1 MPATPESLQLFVSS
15 CQGLKDEKS
24 DSQTFL
30 NRFFQAFG
38 YADAI
43 AAGAVMEK
51 RIKKGSKAGNMGFAD
66 LVWVPGNL
74 PGVIIEMK
82 KKGTDLRLHY
92 AQALQYWTH
101 HIPRSRYVVLCNFD
115 EFWIYDFDIQVDTP
129 VDVVRLDQF
138 VDRAS
143 SAFAF
148 MESSVRKPVFRN
160 NQQEITEKAGK
171 RMGELC
177 QLLKARG
184 RQSSFDDLAAQRM
197 VLQCVLAMFAEDR
210 SLLPKDM
217 FVGCVQECLGGASS
231 YDVLGGLF
239 LAMNTPGV
247 TPAGR
252 YKDVEYFN
260 GGLFERVH
268 PIELTLQELK
278 ILEVAALEDWSRVR
292 PAIFGSIFE
301 GTASAVERHKHG
313 MHYTS
318 EVDIMKI
325 VRPTISRFWEERI
338 EAAGTIGE
346 LNQLQ
351 LELQNYRVLDP
362 ACGSGNF
369 LYLAYLELKRL
380 ERVLLDKITSRRKGS
395 SEQMAMGFVTP
406 LQFFGIDLNPF
417 AVELARVTLMIA
429 RKIAI
434 DNFGILD
441 QPALPLDSLDQNI
454 VCADALFTEWPKA
467 DAIVGNPPF
476 LGGKHMRMN
485 LGDRYIDKVFKRFPE
500 VKDSV
505 DFCAYWFRLAQDNL
519 DQSGHAGLVAT
530 NSISQ
535 GKSRVASLDYVVG
548 TGGVIHDAIS
558 SQVWSGEANVH
569 VSLVNWVKL
578 GGDSLRDSKAER
590 SSLGDL
596 PSSPALLPEGEGGR
610 KGEGRRKGGEIDEEL
625 SGVIGRMR
633 EIPRELLERA
643 RELRKR
649 QTAAEVVLWECLRAK
664 RLMGAKFRRQHNIG
678 RFIADFYCHEARL
691 VVEADG
697 KIHDS
702 QIEQDADRNEW
713 MESQGLTVLRFTNDQ
728 IMDDLEVVLS
738 SIAQALPS
746 PLAPLPEGEGDMS
759 RTKKKLL
766 LPSPSGGR
774 AGDEGEV
781 STSHQ
786 PMRYYLDNEL
796 VTQINSSL
804 KSEIDVSQAIRLS
817 ANLNKCF
824 QGVIPVG
831 KGFIVTEEQVNQWIK
846 ADPKNQEVLKLFS
859 MGANLAQEVDGKPD
873 RWVID
878 FNDMTL
884 EDASDYKLPFQ
895 HVKTFVKPDRD
906 SNRRG
911 VTRLNWWKYGEKR
924 PAMRKAIGPLQQS
937 FAVPRV
943 SKWSVFLPFPSNW
956 LAGDLNIVCA
966 TDDFYVLGILTS
978 NVHRTWVK
986 AQSSTLEDRTRYTHN
1001 TCFETFPFPQYTLP
1015 SPLTPLP

>member
-1 MPATPESLQLFVSS
+1 MPATSESLELFVSS

-51 RIKKGSKAGNMGFAD
+51 RIKKGSKAGKMGFAD

-82 KKGTDLRLHY
+82 KKGTNLSLHY
-92 AQALQYWTH
+92 AQALQYWTFQ
-101 HIPRSRYVVLCNFD
+101 IPRSQYVVLCNFD
-115 EFWIYDFDIQVDTP
+115 EFWIYDFNIQVDTP
-129 VDVVRLDQF
+129 VDMVRLDQF
-138 VDRAS
+138 ASRAS

-177 QLLKARG
+177 QILKVRG
-184 RQSSFDDLAAQRM
+184 KREGFGDLVAQRF

-210 SLLPKDM
+210 GLLPKDL
-217 FVGCVQECLGGASS
+217 FVACVQECLGGASS

-239 LAMNTPGV
+239 LAMNTPGI

-268 PIELTLQELK
+268 PIELTSQELK
-278 ILEVAALEDWSRVR
+278 ILEVAALEDWSKVR

-346 LNQLQ
+346 LNALQ

-369 LYLAYLELKRL
+369 LYLAYLELKRI
-380 ERVLLDKITSRRKGS
+380 ERVLLDKISERRRGS
-395 SEQMAMGFVTP
+395 SEQIAIGFVTP
-406 LQFFGIDLNPF
+406 LQFFGMDLNPF

-441 QPALPLDSLDQNI
+441 QPALPLDSLNDNI
-454 VCADALFTEWPKA
+454 VCVDALFTEWVKA

-476 LGGKHMRMN
+476 LGGKHMRIQ
-485 LGDRYIDKVFKRFPE
+485 LGDRYIDKVFKRFPD

-505 DFCAYWFRLAQDNL
+505 DFCSYWFRLAQDNL
-519 DQSGHAGLVAT
+519 GESGRAGLVAT

-535 GKSRVASLDYVVG
+535 GKSRKAALDYV
-548 TGGVIHDAIS
+548 TEKGGIIHDAIS
-558 SQVWSGEANVH
+558 TQVWSGEAKVH
-569 VSLVNWVKL
+569 VSITNW
-578 GGDSLRDSKAER
+578 SKQQ
-590 SSLGDL
+590 
-596 PSSPALLPEGEGGR
+596 P
-610 KGEGRRKGGEIDEEL
+610 
-625 SGVIGRMR
+625 
-633 EIPRELLERA
+633 
-643 RELRKR
+643 
-649 QTAAEVVLWECLRAK
+649 
-664 RLMGAKFRRQHNIG
+664 
-678 RFIADFYCHEARL
+678 
-691 VVEADG
+691 
-697 KIHDS
+697 
-702 QIEQDADRNEW
+702 QI
-713 MESQGLTVLRFTNDQ
+713 F
-728 IMDDLEVVLS
+728 
-738 SIAQALPS
+738 
-746 PLAPLPEGEGDMS
+746 
-759 RTKKKLL
+759 
-766 LPSPSGGR
+766 
-774 AGDEGEV
+774 
-781 STSHQ
+781 
-786 PMRYYLDNEL
+786 YLDNKE
-796 VTQINSSL
+796 VSRINSSL
-804 KSEIDVSQAIRLS
+804 QGEIDVSGADRLNS
-817 ANLNKCF
+817 NLNWCF
-824 QGVIPVG
+824 QGVIPLG
-831 KGFIVTEEQVNQWIK
+831 KGFLVTEEKVNDWIK
-846 ADPKNQEVLKLFS
+846 ADRKNQDVLRLFS
-859 MGANLAQEVDGKPD
+859 MGANLAQEIDGKPD

-878 FNDMTL
+878 FNNMSL

-895 HVKTFVKPDRD
+895 HVKLVVKPERD
-906 SNRRG
+906 TNRRD
-911 VTRLNWWKYGEKR
+911 TRRLNWWKFGENSPK
-924 PAMRKAIGPLQQS
+924 MRKAIAPLTQY

-943 SKWSVFLPFPSNW
+943 SKWSIFIPFSSNW
-956 LAGDLNIVCA
+956 LAGDKSAVVA
-966 TDDFYVLGILTS
+966 TDDFYVFGILTS
-978 NVHRTWVK
+978 NVHRTWMH
-986 AQSSTLEDRTRYTHN
+986 AQKSTLGATIAYTHN
-1001 TCFETFPFPQYTLP
+1001 TCFETFPFPQTPTIKQIEAIRKTAVDLHEYRSAQMERKQWGITKLYNEYFNEPASQLFKLHKTLDELVLKAYGF
-1015 SPLTPLP
+1015 SKTDDLLEKLLTLNLELAEKEKNGEAVIGPWAPGEK